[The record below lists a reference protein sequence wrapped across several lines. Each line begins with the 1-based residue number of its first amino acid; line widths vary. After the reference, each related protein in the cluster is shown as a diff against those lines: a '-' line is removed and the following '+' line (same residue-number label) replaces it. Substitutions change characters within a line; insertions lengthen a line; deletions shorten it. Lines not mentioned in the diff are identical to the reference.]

1 VFGLLTLLRDPS
13 RACYWNLVQH
23 RNLVQYSCCP
33 MPGGSSSNIPT
44 CFIRLP
50 FHRFPM
56 GTQCRYGYGNLEGK
70 RCLTLSWPDD
80 VACLSFE
87 WNPNGEINRR
97 SDWQWHDD
105 LSVR

>member
-1 VFGLLTLLRDPS
+1 MLLKSCPAQKSCPVQLLPN
-13 RACYWNLVQH
+13 AGWVIINT
-23 RNLVQYSCCP
+23 
-33 MPGGSSSNIPT
+33 PT

-97 SDWQWHDD
+97 SD
-105 LSVR
+105 